1 MTSLNSSDA
10 KANPSSK
17 SKKKPRVSAK
27 VKVLTSKVV
36 NLRSNRVFEA
46 MGTGKAKLSA
56 EIYPEVSAEVVNV
69 ISRLKT
75 KSNLVKL

>member
-1 MTSLNSSDA
+1 MQ
-10 KANPSSK
+10 KRIHQVNP
-17 SKKKPRVSAK
+17 KKKPRVSAK

-69 ISRLKT
+69 NFKT
-75 KSNLVKL
+75 QDKVKSDQTL